1 MLGSFCLVF
10 GRLNKSGGSRRERE
24 IYVSS
29 ATLIPSIDSPA
40 ASTKDSKTQPKAA
53 SQEGGRKNRGEVK
66 NHRATLQV
74 KIHFLLF
81 LGTKPVGDGSS

>member
-40 ASTKDSKTQPKAA
+40 ASTKDSKTQPKAV
-53 SQEGGRKNRGEVK
+53 SQGGGRKNRGVWDKKPER
-66 NHRATLQV
+66 NLTNQNTL
-74 KIHFLLF
+74 FFTLF
-81 LGTKPVGDGSS
+81 L